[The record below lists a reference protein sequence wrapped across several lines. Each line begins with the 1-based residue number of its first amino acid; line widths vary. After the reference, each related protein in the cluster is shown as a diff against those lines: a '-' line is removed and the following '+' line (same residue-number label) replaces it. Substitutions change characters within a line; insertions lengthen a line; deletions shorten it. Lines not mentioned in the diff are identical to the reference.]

1 MPELPDLQVFSKNL
15 NKKLKGKKLEKIQV
29 TAGGRIKTSAAA
41 FNKAVAGSRL
51 KKVYRQGKQ
60 LRFLFD
66 NDVVLGMHL
75 MLHGKLY
82 WFDKKNTEKYTI
94 ATLTF
99 DGGTGLALTDF
110 QKMAQLTLNPQET
123 DAVDALSKQLTPAVL
138 KKIFSGSRKQVK
150 ELLMDQKIISG
161 IGNAYADE
169 ILWKAGIAPA
179 SISEKIPAAKITALA
194 NAIKKVLMDAEKH
207 ILKTTPDSIAGELR
221 DFMLIHNAKKTKSPG
236 GATIK
241 HSSTRGRKTYYTD
254 EQQLY
259 K

>member
-15 NKKLKGKKLEKIQV
+15 DKKLKGKTLSKIQV
-29 TAGGRIKTSAAA
+29 AAKSRVKTSAAA

-66 NDVVLGMHL
+66 NKVVLGMHL

-94 ATLTF
+94 ATFIF
-99 DGGTGLALTDF
+99 DDGTGFALTDF
-110 QKMAQLTLNPQET
+110 QNMAQLTLNPEES
-123 DAVDALSKQLTPAVL
+123 DAIDALSGRLTAAVL
-138 KKIFSGSRKQVK
+138 KKIFSGRRKQVK

-179 SISEKIPAAKITALA
+179 SVAAKIPSAKITALA
-194 NAIKKVLMDAEKH
+194 GAIKKVLKDAEKH
-207 ILKTTPDSIAGELR
+207 ILKKAPGSIAGELR
-221 DFMLIHNAKKTKSPG
+221 DFMLIHNAKKTTSPG
-236 GATIK
+236 GAPIK
-241 HSSTRGRKTYYTD
+241 HSSTGGRKTYYTD